1 MHRLWRHRPSP
12 AMIVA
17 CVALVFSLGGIS
29 YAAITL
35 PAASVGT
42 KQLKNNAVVG
52 AKVKNGSLSVADISS
67 TSLSQLSRV
76 ASVTNSATLQAARE
90 TAATVSLT
98 VPRAGFV
105 LVQGWVAARNANGE
119 WGVQIRDDV
128 ADTYSKWINLVTGSG
143 TYSTSGN
150 TAVFPAT
157 RGEHTY
163 SVIIRF
169 NNTINRFTYYSSAT
183 ALFIPYN
190 GQGSST
196 PPPTAASPSN
206 AATQDGAPD

>member
-128 ADTYSKWINLVTGSG
+128 ADTYSK
-143 TYSTSGN
+143 
-150 TAVFPAT
+150 
-157 RGEHTY
+157 
-163 SVIIRF
+163 
-169 NNTINRFTYYSSAT
+169 
-183 ALFIPYN
+183 
-190 GQGSST
+190 
-196 PPPTAASPSN
+196 
-206 AATQDGAPD
+206 